1 MEISLDVNSLS
12 RLDDGVHFSILRSQD
27 YEKRLESL
35 QDAYIRGLFA
45 CLSAYQHFLYSSTM
59 KLSLAI
65 QALFTFLSHALQAD
79 MESTDKDG
87 LSSMQSILN
96 QANTSELYQY
106 PTDLTQDIIPVRE
119 VYSNQWPAIIPIF

>member
-1 MEISLDVNSLS
+1 MLASV
-12 RLDDGVHFSILRSQD
+12 LR
-27 YEKRLESL
+27 
-35 QDAYIRGLFA
+35 
-45 CLSAYQHFLYSSTM
+45 AYQYSSTM

-79 MESTDKDG
+79 MESTNKDG
-87 LSSMQSILN
+87 SSMQSILN

-119 VYSNQWPAIIPIF
+119 VYLL